1 MSLSSLSRVLVT
13 IGLLV
18 PAAFLTGC
26 IGQGQYDRL
35 YETNRS
41 LTARNAD
48 LTRER
53 DEARAQADLL
63 RRNYG
68 DSSGALAEL
77 QRQNAELQRQRDAA
91 LSDFKSLEERLAG
104 LKFGPVDAQTNDALD
119 RLAQQ
124 YSDLIR
130 YDAARGMLRFAS
142 DFTFASGSDNLQ
154 ENARQ
159 ALQALAQILQSS
171 SAVGYDV
178 VVEGHTDSQRIANPA
193 TLREHKTNRHLS
205 AHRAISVIAEL
216 ARLGV
221 ANERML
227 AAGWG
232 EYRPAVP
239 NNANGNTPANRRVEI
254 FLVKSSNEGGAA
266 GRSNPAPDQGSTGR
280 APTDNGDDLPAVDY
294 SK

>member
-1 MSLSSLSRVLVT
+1 MSAAAARCFRMTILTGLVAAVSL
-13 IGLLV
+13 
-18 PAAFLTGC
+18 LTGC

-68 DSSGALAEL
+68 NSAGALADL
-77 QRQNAELQRQRDAA
+77 QRQVSELTKQRDQAM
-91 LSDFKSLEERLAG
+91 SDYKSLEERLAG
-104 LKFGPVDAQTNDALD
+104 LKFGPVDEQTDRALEA
-119 RLAQQ
+119 LANEFK
-124 YSDLIR
+124 DFIR
-130 YDAARGMLRFAS
+130 YDSSRGMLRFAS
-142 DFTFASGSDNLQ
+142 DLTFDSGSDVLK

-159 ALQALAQILQSS
+159 ALQALAQILQSA
-171 SAVGYDV
+171 SASAYDV
-178 VVEGHTDSQRIANPA
+178 VIEGHTDSQRIANPA

-205 AHRAISVIAEL
+205 AHRAVSVVGEL
-216 ARLGV
+216 SGLGV
-221 ANERML
+221 SNDRML

-232 EYRPAVP
+232 EYRPAMQ
-239 NNANGNTPANRRVEI
+239 NAANGNTPGNRRVEI
-254 FLVKSSNEGGAA
+254 FLVKSSNARMEAA
-266 GRSNPAPDQGSTGR
+266 PASEPTPPATGE
-280 APTDNGDDLPAVDY
+280 DMPAIDY